1 MPKLQ
6 RNGHGDLYVIVRVSV
21 PKKLKSEEKEALLDY
36 AKISGEDISKY
47 RGKESFLDK
56 IIDKLKG

>member
-1 MPKLQ
+1 
-6 RNGHGDLYVIVRVSV
+6 VSV